1 MKYFQ
6 IFTYVL
12 IFYSWSNLVSPVGKV
27 LDFLSHICNQL
38 VLAFA
43 FKEEQNVLRVVV
55 VFLQHIF
62 RVYNINM
69 TIKLF
74 KYICFKC
81 KAVDSSISQSLGFYI
96 CSFVDCMETQTSLG
110 LDSTGFLFPKNIELT
125 IFSYIFVLIKGLF
138 VTSLACL
145 PSLIFWETT

>member
-1 MKYFQ
+1 MKIYLNE
-6 IFTYVL
+6 IF
-12 IFYSWSNLVSPVGKV
+12 SNLYLCADLLFVSPVGKV

-43 FKEEQNVLRVVV
+43 FREQNVLRVVV

-62 RVYNINM
+62 KVYNINM

-110 LDSTGFLFPKNIELT
+110 LDSTDIPK
-125 IFSYIFVLIKGLF
+125 KH
-138 VTSLACL
+138 
-145 PSLIFWETT
+145 